1 MTTSGKL
8 KEKVAIITG
17 ASKGIGAAIAKAYAS
32 EGASVVINY
41 AKDKEGAG
49 KVVNQ
54 ILKNGGSAIA
64 VQGSVAN
71 ATDVRRLFSET
82 KKAFGK
88 LDILV
93 NNAGIYS
100 FAGISDITE
109 ESFHSMYNTN
119 VLGTILTIQQAI
131 KLFGDH
137 GGAIIN
143 TGSVVTTLD
152 MPTALVYTTTK
163 YAIDGITRILAKEL
177 GSKKIRVNSINPGLI
192 ETEGTHAS
200 GVMGGDGEKWHL
212 SETPL
217 GRVGRPDD
225 IAKVAVFLAS
235 DDSYWV
241 NGELIT
247 VSGGQR

>member
-1 MTTSGKL
+1 MKTAGKLSGKA
-8 KEKVAIITG
+8 AIITG
-17 ASKGIGAAIAKAYAS
+17 ASKGIGAAIAREFAA

-41 AKDKEGAG
+41 ASDKKGAEHVMHDIITGGG
-49 KVVNQ
+49 K
-54 ILKNGGSAIA
+54 AIA
-64 VQGSVAN
+64 VQGNVSN
-71 ATDVRRLFSET
+71 AADVQRLFDET
-82 KKAFGK
+82 KEAFGK

-100 FAGISDITE
+100 FAGIEEITE
-109 ESFHSMYNTN
+109 ESFHAMYNTN
-119 VLGTILTIQQAI
+119 VLGTILTIQEAVKSFKDQ
-131 KLFGDH
+131 
-137 GGAIIN
+137 GGTIIN

-163 YAIDGITRILAKEL
+163 YAVDGITRILAKEL
-177 GSKKIRVNSINPGLI
+177 GPKKIRVNSINPGLI
-192 ETEGTHAS
+192 ETEGTHTS
-200 GVMGGDGEKWHL
+200 GVIGGEGEKWHL

-217 GRVGRPDD
+217 GRVGRPND